1 MSFTFVEQIFDTMI
15 YRTLGLM
22 SGSSL
27 DGLDM
32 ALVEFEEIG
41 GKWKY
46 TILAAGCDDYPD
58 EMKQRLV
65 NATTLPAVDYLQLD
79 VDFGKLIG
87 NLVNHF
93 IEKNQLQHQ
102 VQLIALHGHT
112 TFHRPYAG
120 VSAWLGNAAQVAA
133 STKINVVSDLRAM
146 DVALGGQGAPI
157 VPLGEKLLFPGFNYF
172 LNIGGIANISILKED
187 KKIAFDVCAANK
199 VLNMLAA
206 QRNLT
211 FDKDGAIAAAGNI
224 NTALLTALNKLEYYR
239 QDYPKSLANDFGIET
254 VYPLV
259 NSAEI
264 SLEDKMRTYTE
275 HIATQIALAVNNASQ
290 RIPAEKEK
298 LFVSGGGALNAFLIK
313 RLTAV
318 MQQYNIEVFVPDKE
332 TIEYKEAIIMAL
344 LATLRWREENTI
356 MNEITGASR
365 ASIGGAVW
373 IGQEY

>member
-1 MSFTFVEQIFDTMI
+1 MV
-15 YRTLGLM
+15 YRSLGLM

-46 TILAAGCDDYPD
+46 TILANDCANYPE
-58 EMKQRLV
+58 EMKERLI
-65 NATTLPAVDYLQLD
+65 NSTNLYAAEYLQLD
-79 VDFGKLIG
+79 TDLGKLIG
-87 NLVNHF
+87 NLVNNF
-93 IEKNQLQHQ
+93 IEEKQLQHK

-112 TFHRPYAG
+112 TFHRPSSG
-120 VSAWLGNAAQVAA
+120 VSAWLGNAAQVATI
-133 STKINVVSDLRAM
+133 TKTNVVSDLRAM

-157 VPLGEKLLFPGFNYF
+157 VPLGEKLLFPDFNYF
-172 LNIGGIANISILKED
+172 LNIGGIANISVLKED

-206 QRNLT
+206 QRGLA
-211 FDKDGAIAAAGNI
+211 FDKDGAIASSGYI
-224 NTALLTALNKLEYYR
+224 DTALLTALNKLEYYQ

-259 NSAEI
+259 DAADV

-290 RIPAEKEK
+290 RIPTEKEK

-344 LATLRWREENTI
+344 LAVLRWREENTV

-365 ASIGGAVW
+365 PSIGGAVW